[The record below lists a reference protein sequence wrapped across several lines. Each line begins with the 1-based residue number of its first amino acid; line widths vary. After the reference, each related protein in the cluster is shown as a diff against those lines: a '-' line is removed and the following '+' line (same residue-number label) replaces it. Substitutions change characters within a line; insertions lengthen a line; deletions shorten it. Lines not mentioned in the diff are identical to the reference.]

1 MKYPIS
7 QLDFQRDFSG
17 FVALSQSI
25 YGTRAVTNKEMYQW
39 LFAENIY
46 NPRGIHLLHIA
57 RDKERVI
64 ASDGLIPVPLCIAGK
79 RYLAAWSV
87 KTMTHPDY
95 QRQGIFRAM
104 TEYSLARA
112 RELGIQLVLGFA
124 NSNSYPGYAKFGW
137 HSLLERRAVIR
148 PLDIKAHLAKYLL
161 ARPLAAMGN
170 NLFQRIDDRRIAAL
184 AKEAGSVETA
194 ILSAAPPATQEIWD
208 EMKDSFA
215 VLVQR
220 DYPYFHWRYN
230 LRPGQD
236 YKFVVALEGDKPVAM
251 LIFRTTSRGACFIVD
266 YLGPAKSRQ
275 LPALVLATIKYC
287 RSKGLRHILNS
298 SGRVFDTCL
307 RKFAFKPL
315 KNALANNMFIACPL
329 ADIDL
334 SPLRREDNWFFS
346 YGDSELDIDLQPGS

>member
-112 RELGIQLVLGFA
+112 RELAFSWSGFR

-137 HSLLERRAVIR
+137 HSSW
-148 PLDIKAHLAKYLL
+148 
-161 ARPLAAMGN
+161 N
-170 NLFQRIDDRRIAAL
+170 
-184 AKEAGSVETA
+184 AG
-194 ILSAAPPATQEIWD
+194 Q
-208 EMKDSFA
+208 
-215 VLVQR
+215 
-220 DYPYFHWRYN
+220 
-230 LRPGQD
+230 
-236 YKFVVALEGDKPVAM
+236 
-251 LIFRTTSRGACFIVD
+251 
-266 YLGPAKSRQ
+266 
-275 LPALVLATIKYC
+275 
-287 RSKGLRHILNS
+287 
-298 SGRVFDTCL
+298 
-307 RKFAFKPL
+307 
-315 KNALANNMFIACPL
+315 
-329 ADIDL
+329 
-334 SPLRREDNWFFS
+334 
-346 YGDSELDIDLQPGS
+346 